1 MGLSSRHVFNFPMC
15 LEADC
20 EFRCDFLIENFGSI
34 NFLDVRP
41 LVPFGV
47 LNSTSRALIQASSLN
62 SNNEGY
68 VASLEEDIAAC
79 SEHEADE

>member
-15 LEADC
+15 LEVDC
-20 EFRCDFLIENFGSI
+20 EFRYDFLIENFGSI

-47 LNSTSRALIQASSLN
+47 LNSTSRDFPNSSILIEQQQ
-62 SNNEGY
+62 
-68 VASLEEDIAAC
+68 
-79 SEHEADE
+79 

>member
-1 MGLSSRHVFNFPMC
+1 MRLSSRHIFDFQMC
-15 LEADC
+15 LEVDC

-41 LVPFGV
+41 LAPFGV
-47 LNSTSRALIQASSLN
+47 LHSTSPIQASLLN
-62 SNNEGY
+62 SKNEGY
-68 VASLEEDIAAC
+68 VASLEEDIAAR